1 MRISDW
7 SSDVC
12 SSDLG
17 TIGGAPRWWE
27 LSASPRLDET
37 GKFLG
42 FRGVGSDVTEKRA
55 TAEQIAKM
63 ARYDNLTGLPNRLSL
78 NADLA
83 RALKQAV
90 EAKSRCA
97 LLLSDQIGSATWRGT
112 VWSSV

>member
-1 MRISDW
+1 MRMSDW

-12 SSDLG
+12 SSDLESFSHLIVPV

-78 NADLA
+78 NEDLA
-83 RALKQAV
+83 RALKQDR
-90 EAKSRCA
+90 KSTR
-97 LLLSDQIGSATWRGT
+97 LN
-112 VWSSV
+112 SSH